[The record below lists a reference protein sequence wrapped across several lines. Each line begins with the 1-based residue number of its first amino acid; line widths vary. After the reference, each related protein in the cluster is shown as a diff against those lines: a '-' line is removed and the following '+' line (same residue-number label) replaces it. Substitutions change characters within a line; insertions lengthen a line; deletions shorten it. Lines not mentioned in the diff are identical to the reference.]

1 MNANVLDNTA
11 LLLSRIQGVGSRSSK
26 RILLDLMKKKD
37 SLLQPLIQTLQELSS
52 SIVVCENCFNIDV
65 CNPCAICS
73 DNSRNKS
80 IVCVVEDLNSLWA
93 IERTKTYFGIYFVLG
108 GTLSGIKYNDP
119 SKLNIEKLI
128 TKINSSNIEELII
141 ATPATLEGQITANYI
156 QDNIIQ
162 SNIKV
167 SMLAQGIPIGGEI
180 DYLDEITLSTALKLR
195 KNLS

>member
-1 MNANVLDNTA
+1 MNSNLLDNTA

-37 SLLQPLIQTLQELSS
+37 SLLQPLIQSLQELSLN
-52 SIVVCENCFNIDV
+52 IAVCDNCFNIDI
-65 CNPCAICS
+65 CNPCSICN
-73 DNSRNKS
+73 DANRNQN
-80 IVCVVEDLNSLWA
+80 IICVVEDLNSLWA
-93 IERTKTYFGIYFVLG
+93 IEKTKTYFGVYFVLG
-108 GTLSGIKYNDP
+108 GSLSGIKYNDP

-128 TKINSSNIEELII
+128 SKINSSSIEELII
-141 ATPATLEGQITANYI
+141 ATPATIEGQITANYI
-156 QDNIIQ
+156 QDNI
-162 SNIKV
+162 NITSIKI

>member
-1 MNANVLDNTA
+1 MNTNVLDNAA

-65 CNPCAICS
+65 SNPCSICS

-128 TKINSSNIEELII
+128 AKINSSNIEELII

-156 QDNIIQ
+156 QDSIIQ